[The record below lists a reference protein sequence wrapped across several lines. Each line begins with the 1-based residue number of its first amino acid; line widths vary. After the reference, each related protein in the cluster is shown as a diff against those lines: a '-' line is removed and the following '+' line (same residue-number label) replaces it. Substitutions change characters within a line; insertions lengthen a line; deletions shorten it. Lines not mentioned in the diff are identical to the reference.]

1 MIDPEQVAHDLA
13 MVYVHNRYGA
23 EVTGSFEV
31 NNYGDDVSGS
41 GKVQTERLPHV
52 DSTYMT
58 KVSTG
63 EKRFFGL
70 IDRKELVDTGE
81 YEVDDVF
88 REMIRD
94 YRAAYSRI
102 LTLISDA

>member
-1 MIDPEQVAHDLA
+1 MTIDPEQIAHDLA

-31 NNYGDDVSGS
+31 NSIGDVSGS
-41 GKVQTERLPHV
+41 GEVLTERLPDV
-52 DSTYMT
+52 DATYQV

-63 EKRFFGL
+63 EKMFFGL
-70 IDRKELVDTGE
+70 LDKKQLVDTGE
-81 YEVDDVF
+81 YRVDGVF
-88 REMIRD
+88 TEMIRD

-102 LTLISDA
+102 LALLSGD